1 MSISRREW
9 ATLLVRGSIGCWVG
23 GHLAATGMAATAEAL
38 SHASSE
44 GSLGNL
50 AQVQGSVDELLDRIL
65 NDPDRRESYE
75 ALGAACL
82 RSLGGRE
89 RPAEEPARNSEID
102 YGGRST
108 VRSSAKVLPR
118 GLRTPSMA
126 SAERFAVTSLKGGP
140 WRSQDGFSPAR
151 RPLSTLSWPCAS
163 DSPFGSIKARL
174 PPGSRLS

>member
-82 RSLGGRE
+82 RSLGGQE
-89 RPAEEPARNSEID
+89 RPAEEPAELRDRLRGEID
-102 YGGRST
+102 RSLE
-108 VRSSAKVLPR
+108 REGP
-118 GLRTPSMA
+118 TPGA
-126 SAERFAVTSLKGGP
+126 SDTI
-140 WRSQDGFSPAR
+140 DGFR
-151 RPLSTLSWPCAS
+151 RAVRRDFAEGRTLEVSGWLLSRTEAS
-163 DSPFGSIKARL
+163 FYALVALRL
-174 PPGSRLS
+174 R